1 MKDIGGYFGLE
12 VEAKSNFDKKY
23 TIALNSCRNALLL
36 LLQHYKYK
44 KIHIP
49 YFTCEV
55 IIDVIKCSGVDY
67 SFYNINK
74 DLEIQSLEIKSNE
87 PILYTNYFGLKD
99 NYIKDISKK
108 YANIIVDN
116 AQAFYSSP
124 IDDNDTIY
132 SPRKFFGL
140 PDGGGLFTKS
150 KIDVESYPS
159 DHSYDR
165 FSHLLKRID
174 LSAGAGYSD
183 FRENDASLRDQPIK
197 RMSKL
202 TTILLNAIDQG
213 LVKEIRRDNFN
224 YLHNKLSEEN
234 KLKLNIHLDSV
245 PLVYPFLID
254 NGKKIKKALIDKKV
268 YVATYW
274 NEVLNLVDDNSV
286 EADLVNNLVAIPIDQ
301 RYSTNEMDYI
311 LTVIQSAQK

>member
-1 MKDIGGYFGLE
+1 
-12 VEAKSNFDKKY
+12 
-23 TIALNSCRNALLL
+23 
-36 LLQHYKYK
+36 
-44 KIHIP
+44 
-49 YFTCEV
+49 
-55 IIDVIKCSGVDY
+55 
-67 SFYNINK
+67 
-74 DLEIQSLEIKSNE
+74 
-87 PILYTNYFGLKD
+87 
-99 NYIKDISKK
+99 
-108 YANIIVDN
+108 
-116 AQAFYSSP
+116 
-124 IDDNDTIY
+124 
-132 SPRKFFGL
+132 
-140 PDGGGLFTKS
+140 
-150 KIDVESYPS
+150 
-159 DHSYDR
+159 
-165 FSHLLKRID
+165 
-174 LSAGAGYSD
+174 
-183 FRENDASLRDQPIK
+183 
-197 RMSKL
+197 MSKL